1 MNNIPE
7 SKIKQFTKLLDGL
20 NAMQFDLLVQ
30 QARSFYSSHQHKVQL
45 TKDDLNKIEANCQK
59 NPK

>member
-1 MNNIPE
+1 MNLSE
-7 SKIKQFTKLLDGL
+7 SKIKQFTQLLDGL

-30 QARSFYSSHQHKVQL
+30 QARSFYSGHQHKVQL

>member
-1 MNNIPE
+1 M
-7 SKIKQFTKLLDGL
+7 KISEEKLKQFTQLLDGL

-45 TKDDLNKIEANCQK
+45 TRDDLNKIEAN
-59 NPK
+59 

>member
-1 MNNIPE
+1 MSISE
-7 SKIKQFTKLLDGL
+7 SKIKQFIKLLDGI

-45 TKDDLNKIEANCQK
+45 TEDDLNKIEANCQRNLK
-59 NPK
+59 

>member
-1 MNNIPE
+1 M
-7 SKIKQFTKLLDGL
+7 KISEEKLKQFAQLLDGL

-30 QARSFYSSHQHKVQL
+30 QARSFYSGHQHKVQL